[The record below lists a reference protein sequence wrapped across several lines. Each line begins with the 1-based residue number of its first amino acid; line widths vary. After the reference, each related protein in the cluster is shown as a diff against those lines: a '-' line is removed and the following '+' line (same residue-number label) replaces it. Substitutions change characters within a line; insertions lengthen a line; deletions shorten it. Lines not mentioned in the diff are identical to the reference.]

1 MASPKNILVVHNNND
16 LYGAEKVLLELL
28 SRLERSR
35 FVPIVV
41 LPTDTRHINRLS
53 PELAKLNIECCFI
66 PLGVLRR
73 KYFKLHKLRRFSFEV
88 LAGVRQLV
96 RLIRKRNIALVH
108 TNTNTILA
116 SPLAAR
122 LTSVPHIWS
131 IHELMVEPATVRSA
145 LHYMIPRFST
155 RVVTVSQAV
164 RDHMLKDAA
173 KFADRFTFVR
183 GAIDVEPFLIAK
195 GRARVRA
202 EWGVREDEV
211 LIGMAGRVTRWKGQS
226 IFVQAAKLIAER
238 HPQVKF
244 AAVGGVFDTEKFYMD
259 RFRKEVH
266 DAGLENRLTINDFR
280 ADMPDVFAAFDVFV
294 LPSILPEPFGLVV
307 IEAMASGKPV
317 VATAPGGPS
326 ETVVDGETGFLVP
339 PSDASAMAKAL
350 EELLADPQKRISM
363 GEAGRRR
370 AREVFSLPRY
380 VAEFE
385 ELYDAVLQETLV
397 TAPGFAK

>member
-1 MASPKNILVVHNNND
+1 MASPQNILIVHNNND

-28 SRLERSR
+28 SRLDRSR

-73 KYFKLHKLRRFSFEV
+73 KYFKLHKLPRFSFEV

-131 IHELMVEPATVRSA
+131 IHELMVEPATVRNV

-173 KFADRFTFVR
+173 KLADRFTFVR
-183 GAIDVEPFLIAK
+183 GAIDVEPFLNAK
-195 GRARVRA
+195 ERARVRA
-202 EWGVREDEV
+202 EWGVRGDEV

-238 HPQVKF
+238 HPRQSSPLW
-244 AAVGGVFDTEKFYMD
+244 AEYSIPR
-259 RFRKEVH
+259 RFIW
-266 DAGLENRLTINDFR
+266 T
-280 ADMPDVFAAFDVFV
+280 
-294 LPSILPEPFGLVV
+294 
-307 IEAMASGKPV
+307 
-317 VATAPGGPS
+317 
-326 ETVVDGETGFLVP
+326 
-339 PSDASAMAKAL
+339 
-350 EELLADPQKRISM
+350 
-363 GEAGRRR
+363 
-370 AREVFSLPRY
+370 
-380 VAEFE
+380 
-385 ELYDAVLQETLV
+385 
-397 TAPGFAK
+397 GFAKKCTMPISTTN

>member
-1 MASPKNILVVHNNND
+1 MASPQNILVVHNNND
-16 LYGAEKVLLELL
+16 FYGAEKVLLELL
-28 SRLERSR
+28 SRLDRSR

-73 KYFKLHKLRRFSFEV
+73 KYFKVHKLPRFSFEV

-122 LTSVPHIWS
+122 LTGIPHVWS
-131 IHELMVEPATVRSA
+131 IHELMVEPATVRNA

-173 KFADRFTFVR
+173 KFAGRFAFVR
-183 GAIDVEPFLIAK
+183 GAIDVEPFLRAE

-202 EWGVREDEV
+202 EWGVKDDEV

-226 IFVQAAKLIAER
+226 VFVQAAKLIAER
-238 HPQVKF
+238 HSQVKF

-266 DAGLENRLTINDFR
+266 ESGLENKLTINDFR
-280 ADMPDVFAAFDVFV
+280 ADMPDVFAAFDIFV

-326 ETVVDGETGFLVP
+326 ETVADGESGYLVP
-339 PSDASAMAKAL
+339 PSDPAALAAAL
-350 EELLADPQKRISM
+350 ERLIRDPELRVRM
-363 GEAGRRR
+363 GAAGRKR
-370 AREVFSLPRY
+370 ACELFSLERY
-380 VAEFE
+380 VRDFE
-385 ELYDAVLQETLV
+385 ALYDRVLARTQPRS
-397 TAPGFAK
+397 AAARP

>member
-1 MASPKNILVVHNNND
+1 MASPQNILVVHNNND
-16 LYGAEKVLLELL
+16 FYGAEKVLLELL
-28 SRLERSR
+28 SRLDRSR

-73 KYFKLHKLRRFSFEV
+73 KYFKVQKLPRFSFEV
-88 LAGVRQLV
+88 LAGIRQLV
-96 RLIRKRNIALVH
+96 RLIRKRSIALVH
-108 TNTNTILA
+108 TNTNTVLA
-116 SPLAAR
+116 SPVAAR
-122 LTSVPHIWS
+122 LTGVPHIWS
-131 IHELMVEPATVRSA
+131 IHELMVEPATVRNA

-173 KFADRFTFVR
+173 KFADRFSFVR
-183 GAIDVEPFLIAK
+183 GAIDVEPFLNAE

-202 EWGVREDEV
+202 EWGVKDDEV

-226 IFVQAAKLIAER
+226 VFVQAAKLIAER

-259 RFRKEVH
+259 RFRNEVH
-266 DAGLENRLTINDFR
+266 EAGLENKLTISDFR
-280 ADMPDVFAAFDVFV
+280 ADMPDVLAAFDIFV

-326 ETVVDGETGFLVP
+326 ETVVNGETGFLVP
-339 PSDASAMAKAL
+339 PSDASAIAKAL
-350 EELLADPQKRISM
+350 EELLADPQKRMSM
-363 GEAGRRR
+363 GQAGRRR
-370 AREVFSLPRY
+370 AREVFALPRY

-385 ELYDAVLQETLV
+385 ELYETVLRETTV
-397 TAPGFAK
+397 TAPSFAK